1 MEQVTAQDVGDR
13 LKLQFTGEDLV
24 QVNLLLADAIELVSD
39 EFARVGRDLELEA
52 DAVPWLGNAVRRVV
66 REMVS
71 AAITVGGNAGVRS
84 TSSTTGPQADSVT
97 YTDSALLA
105 VSFGGVRLTDAQ
117 RDDLGLSSSAT
128 PRFRFPRSS
137 RWPERR

>member
-1 MEQVTAQDVGDR
+1 MEQVTAQDIGAR
-13 LKLQFTGEDLV
+13 LKVTFMGQDLN
-24 QVNLLLADAIELVSD
+24 QVNVLIGDSAELVND
-39 EFARVGRDLELEA
+39 AFARAGRDLDREVAET
-52 DAVPWLGNAVRRVV
+52 PWLGNSVRRVI

-84 TSSTTGPQADSVT
+84 VSSTTGPEADSIT

-117 RDDLGLSSSAT
+117 RDDLGLSSSVT
-128 PRFRFPRSS
+128 VRFRFPRPT